1 MNQRKTRVSYKGS
14 GSIPLHARRGCR
26 APNCR
31 AAWASAVLAGRV
43 ESIGSLDEP
52 WTAPLAD
59 APCQA
64 GEESGGAAGR
74 KGEPGE
80 VRRRPPSGQWP
91 RAAWSHADLGCAQ
104 GSVLSR
110 LGSPGPPRSP
120 PHRDLQL
127 PTDKGRAMQSS
138 SPSTVHQLPRKTSAT
153 RVREKASN
161 EKLRRKAARSMDSRW
176 LMCGQV
182 GAMAGGG
189 GDSLGSQS

>member
-1 MNQRKTRVSYKGS
+1 MSYKGS

-80 VRRRPPSGQWP
+80 VRRRPPSGQ
-91 RAAWSHADLGCAQ
+91 
-104 GSVLSR
+104 
-110 LGSPGPPRSP
+110 
-120 PHRDLQL
+120 
-127 PTDKGRAMQSS
+127 
-138 SPSTVHQLPRKTSAT
+138 
-153 RVREKASN
+153 
-161 EKLRRKAARSMDSRW
+161 
-176 LMCGQV
+176 
-182 GAMAGGG
+182 
-189 GDSLGSQS
+189 